1 MVPNVLVCSEMES
14 EPTNT
19 LKLVARGRR
28 RPISEEWTLS
38 LRPGWTG
45 IKMETPMDNNIDN
58 TPTSSPKDKDAEGAH
73 SPMTQTLE
81 AGAAPISSLIEKA
94 PGEVGETLTQ
104 RVAAALQ
111 TALDHSQAMFNA
123 EDMEL
128 RLKKARAYPGDDTSG
143 GHENHLATIEEAV
156 RSLRTTIKT
165 RTVIGS
171 CVTGFMGPVGQ
182 LADIPAFYLYAVHS
196 LQEIAISYGFDP
208 RKEHEQKYILQL
220 LRIGHVP
227 GQKKR
232 DLEVDQLDS
241 IDIEKDLATIPEIS
255 YALSGRGL
263 TLLAR
268 QLLSA
273 LFRRKAVAMIPI
285 FGAFVNAG
293 INNHLMES
301 ILEVGQRSYR
311 RRFARRA
318 QMIAADRAQQAA
330 AQGH

>member
-1 MVPNVLVCSEMES
+1 MRRNPEQE
-14 EPTNT
+14 EPETQARVRLENMKETN
-19 LKLVARGRR
+19 
-28 RPISEEWTLS
+28 
-38 LRPGWTG
+38 
-45 IKMETPMDNNIDN
+45 MDKNKRNA
-58 TPTSSPKDKDAEGAH
+58 PSPHTEGPDTKGSH

-81 AGAAPISSLIEKA
+81 AGATPINTLIQSAPD
-94 PGEVGETLTQ
+94 EVGETLTE

-111 TALDHSQAMFNA
+111 TALDHSQAMFNPQ
-123 EDMEL
+123 EMDL
-128 RLKKARAYPGDDTSG
+128 RLKKARAYPGEDTPG
-143 GHENHLATIEEAV
+143 GHEGHLAAIEEAV
-156 RSLRTTIKT
+156 GALRTTIKT
-165 RTVIGS
+165 RTVLGS
-171 CVTGFMGPVGQ
+171 CVTGFMGPIGQ

-263 TLLAR
+263 ALLAR

-273 LFRRKAVAMIPI
+273 LLRRKAVAMIPV

-293 INNHLMES
+293 INNHLMEA

-318 QMIAADRAQQAA
+318 QMIAADRAQQAESK
-330 AQGH
+330 GH